1 MDRSKEP
8 RLAPLS
14 FDREHYPKY
23 LLILIVLL
31 CLYGIMVFFF
41 DPTIHRIGVI
51 ATIIGLAERI
61 SKIIPLGIILVIIVE
76 GVNRKMLAAIEDF
89 REWRKSRE
97 AWIRKR
103 IEEAH
108 EEIEAARK
116 EASEAAQK
124 EASEAAKKEIE
135 EAQKEASEA
144 LQKEASTIFRQELL
158 RLAEKQQRYQDDMKS
173 WADRR
178 LAAERRGE
186 PFDEPMP
193 AFTIAADDLSD

>member
-1 MDRSKEP
+1 
-8 RLAPLS
+8 
-14 FDREHYPKY
+14 
-23 LLILIVLL
+23 
-31 CLYGIMVFFF
+31 MVFFF

-61 SKIIPLGIILVIIVE
+61 SKIIPLGIILVIIIE

-116 EASEAAQK
+116 EASEA
-124 EASEAAKKEIE
+124 
-135 EAQKEASEA
+135 
-144 LQKEASTIFRQELL
+144 LQKEASTIVRQELL

-186 PFDEPMP
+186 PFNEPMP